1 MTTRIGTIFGQEF
14 RQARRNLW
22 VVLATGI
29 LGLFAIALA
38 LFGAGQGAA
47 LKADVLTLTA
57 ASLATLSVY
66 LIPLIALLMSYD
78 SLAGE
83 IERGTLA
90 LTLATPVRRWEVF
103 VGKFLAQTAAV
114 GLAIVLAFGGAGLV
128 AGLSLGAGAE
138 GIAAWLR
145 LMATATVL
153 GAVFVGVGLTLS
165 ALTGRTA
172 RAAAAAVGTWLLL
185 VVLYDV
191 ALLGALM
198 ASGEGTFASR
208 VFPWLVI
215 ANPADA
221 FRLYNLALIESA
233 PIAGIDGLARTLPF
247 PPAAALAGLGLWLA
261 TCLTLGVIRT
271 KRIVP

>member
-1 MTTRIGTIFGQEF
+1 MTTRIGTIFAQEF

-22 VVLATGI
+22 VVLATGV
-29 LGLFAIALA
+29 LGLFAVALA

-47 LKADVLTLTA
+47 LQADVLTLTA

-90 LTLATPVRRWEVF
+90 LTFATPVRRWEVF
-103 VGKFLAQTAAV
+103 VGKFAAQAV
-114 GLAIVLAFGGAGLV
+114 AVSVAITLAFGGAGLV
-128 AGLSLGAGAE
+128 AGLLIGTGPE
-138 GIAAWLR
+138 GVAAWLR
-145 LMATATVL
+145 LMGTAMTL
-153 GAVFVGVGLTLS
+153 GAVFVGVGLMLS

-191 ALLGALM
+191 ALLGAIM
-198 ASGEGTFASR
+198 AAGEGTFATR

-221 FRLYNLALIESA
+221 FRLYNLTLIETA
-233 PIAGIDGLARTLPF
+233 PVAGIDGLARTLPF
-247 PPAAALAGLGLWLA
+247 PPVAALAGLGLWLIA
-261 TCLTLGVIRT
+261 VLTLGVFRT